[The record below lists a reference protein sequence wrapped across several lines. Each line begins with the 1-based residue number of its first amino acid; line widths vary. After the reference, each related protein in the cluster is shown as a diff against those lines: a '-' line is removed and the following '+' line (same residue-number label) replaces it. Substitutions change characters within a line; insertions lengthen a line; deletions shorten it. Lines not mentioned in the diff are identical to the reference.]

1 MSQITTTGYYG
12 SGWWWYRPLGGK
24 ITSVS
29 NEGNLIT
36 VNLCISNVSMTGNGR
51 VFI

>member
-1 MSQITTTGYYG
+1 MSQVTITGYYG
-12 SGWWWYRPLGGK
+12 SGWWWYCPLGGK

-36 VNLCISNVSMTGNGR
+36 VNPCILNALMNGVEI